1 MPLYSDHDRLSA
13 ARRIVE
19 HVGALIDARF
29 SVRLW
34 DGQAIPLGKNVD
46 TDFAVAINGPG
57 VIGAL
62 LRRPTY
68 ENLLAH
74 YVKGR
79 IDLQGDLIDFA
90 AVAREK
96 RPRHKLKQLDRL
108 YLLKQLLPLLLA
120 RKDEAALAHGYADDA
135 VGRDESRR
143 DNRAFIRF
151 HYDLSNEFYALF
163 LDEAMQYSCAYFTDS
178 ANSLDQAQRDKLE
191 MICRKLRLAPDERFL
206 DIGCG
211 WGGLV
216 CYAAQHYGVRA
227 HGVTLSQEQLDFARA
242 KIQRLGLSDRVTV
255 ELRDYATLDGEYD
268 KIASVGMFEHIG
280 IANMPK
286 YFGKLNSL
294 LRDRGLLLN
303 HGISRRA
310 KPSRRAARR
319 IRPERRMLLKY
330 VFPGS
335 ELDNVGHTIDTMEIC
350 GFEVRDVE
358 AWREHYALTT
368 RHWYRR
374 LSARRD
380 EAIRL
385 VGVEKFRMWALYL
398 AGVSVG
404 FDSGSMHICQV
415 LASKRGSKGASGV
428 PLTRADLYA

>member
-1 MPLYSDHDRLSA
+1 
-13 ARRIVE
+13 
-19 HVGALIDARF
+19 
-29 SVRLW
+29 
-34 DGQAIPLGKNVD
+34 
-46 TDFAVAINGPG
+46 
-57 VIGAL
+57 
-62 LRRPTY
+62 
-68 ENLLAH
+68 
-74 YVKGR
+74 
-79 IDLQGDLIDFA
+79 
-90 AVAREK
+90 VAREK
-96 RPRHKLKQLDRL
+96 RPRHKLKQLDRFF
-108 YLLKQLLPLLLA
+108 LLKQLLPLVLA
-120 RKDEAALAHGYADDA
+120 RKDGAVLTHGYADDA

-163 LDEAMQYSCAYFTDS
+163 LDEAMQYSCAYFTDR

-191 MICRKLRLAPDERFL
+191 MICRKLRLAPGERFL

-227 HGVTLSQEQLDFARA
+227 HGVTLSQEQFDYARA
-242 KIQRLGLSDRVTV
+242 KIQRLGLADRVTV
-255 ELRDYATLDGEYD
+255 ELRDYATLDGQYD
-268 KIASVGMFEHIG
+268 KIASVAMFEAIG
-280 IANMPK
+280 IANMPQ
-286 YFGKLNSL
+286 YFGKLSAL

-335 ELDNVGHTIDTMEIC
+335 ELDNVGHTIDTMEIS
-350 GFEVRDVE
+350 GFEVHDVE

-374 LSARRD
+374 LMARRD
-380 EAIRL
+380 EAIRF
-385 VGVEKFRMWALYL
+385 VGVEKFRTWALYL

>member
-1 MPLYSDHDRLSA
+1 MPLYSDQDRLLA

-19 HVGALIDARF
+19 HIGAQVDVPF
-29 SVRLW
+29 SIRLW
-34 DGQAIPLGKNVD
+34 DGQMIPLGEVTD
-46 TDFAVAINGPG
+46 TDFHIAINGPG
-57 VIGAL
+57 AIGAL

-68 ENLLAH
+68 DNLLTQ
-74 YVKGR
+74 YVRGHV
-79 IDLQGDLIDFA
+79 DLHGDLIEFA
-90 AVAREK
+90 AAVRAK
-96 RPRHKLKQLDRL
+96 RPRIKSKEIDRGF
-108 YLLKQLLPLLLA
+108 LLKQLTPLFLA
-120 RKDEAALAHGYADDA
+120 RKDAAPMTHRYADDA

-143 DNRAFIRF
+143 NNRAFIQF

-178 ANSLDQAQRDKLE
+178 DNTLDQAQRDKLE
-191 MICRKLRLAPDERFL
+191 MICRKLRLAPDERLL
-206 DIGCG
+206 DVGCG

-242 KIQRLGLSDRVTV
+242 KIQRLGLADRVTV

-310 KPSRRAARR
+310 KASRRAAQR
-319 IRPERRMLLKY
+319 IRPERRLLLKY

-335 ELDNVGHTIDTMEIC
+335 ELDNVGHTIDTMEIA

-374 LSARRD
+374 LMARRED
-380 EAIRL
+380 AIGL

-398 AGVSVG
+398 AGVSIG

-415 LASKRGSKGASGV
+415 LASKRGSKGPSGV